1 MTLKWHV
8 QKPEKLLQNLLIN
21 NMKVGLFFGSFNP
34 YHIGHKTIASYMIEF
49 TDLEKVYFVVSPHNP
64 LKKKVS
70 LLDQHHRLMII
81 KRDIEDNPRL
91 DVSDIEFKMKQPS
104 YTIDTLVRMQELYP
118 ENKFAIIMGSDNF
131 KTIHKWKNYK
141 EILNNYLVYLYPRP
155 KYSISNLKSPNVH
168 IVDGVPEMEISAS
181 FIRKSIKNKKNVSY
195 LIPNKAWKYIDE
207 MNFYK

>member
-81 KRDIEDNPRL
+81 KRDIEDNPSL

-104 YTIDTLVRMQELYP
+104 YTIDTLVRMQEL
-118 ENKFAIIMGSDNF
+118 FS
-131 KTIHKWKNYK
+131 
-141 EILNNYLVYLYPRP
+141 
-155 KYSISNLKSPNVH
+155 S
-168 IVDGVPEMEISAS
+168 
-181 FIRKSIKNKKNVSY
+181 
-195 LIPNKAWKYIDE
+195 
-207 MNFYK
+207 